1 MSDQKLSGWIG
12 ILLCLKKL
20 ILTKTKM
27 SLISRIDELPDDV
40 KATCAS
46 FAYGYTEEPEEH
58 GDAVAFRVGADVY
71 RFTDQCWYLVVFEPS
86 PHGQDLLDNGECGT
100 WEDCGT
106 YRRKEDY
113 LDAFAEYVGDKV
125 WRGGYG

>member
-1 MSDQKLSGWIG
+1 MDWNSFVSE
-12 ILLCLKKL
+12 KL

-46 FAYGYTEEPEEH
+46 FAYGYTEEPEEP
-58 GDAVAFRVGADVY
+58 GGAVAFRVGADVY
-71 RFTDQCWYLVVFEPS
+71 RFTDQYWYLAVWEPYS
-86 PHGQDLLDNGECGT
+86 GT
-100 WEDCGT
+100 WEEVGT
-106 YRRKEDY
+106 FRHQEDY
-113 LDAFAEYVGDKV
+113 LDAIAEYVGDKV